1 MSKSPIQKVESDA
14 VKKSKKLKKA
24 TTKSTP
30 KARKKTSIK
39 QSQKAS
45 LSCTIPTTNYATR
58 LSPENFLGD
67 PFVYTCI
74 KVLAESIASTPL
86 EIYNTSDYKKAKDF
100 YLYKKLKR
108 QANESQTPYEVL
120 QWLLIDY
127 YRYNYCIAVCPRDEE
142 GKIVGIYPLPA
153 DKVTTSTDEDGTVYY
168 IYGEFVFEE
177 SEVLKVVNFYD
188 RGITGNSLIDYQ
200 KNTFANSA
208 ATESFAT
215 ESFSKGTFPAGIAVV
230 SDGCTLEELQE
241 LKQRFKEEFG
251 STANVG
257 SVLISAA
264 LKDYKPFSISNEDA
278 QMLEARKFNRSIIAG
293 LFRVPSHL
301 INDLEKATFSNV
313 EHLDLSFVK
322 HTLRPIA
329 KNFEQRLNL
338 TLLTDEQAEQFNI
351 SFNFDGLMRGD
362 LVSRTNAF
370 AQQIQ
375 CGIRDVNEVR
385 ELENLPAR
393 KGGDV
398 LTQNAAQKPIE

>member
-1 MSKSPIQKVESDA
+1 MIG
-14 VKKSKKLKKA
+14 VKKMFN
-24 TTKSTP
+24 TYIVTDT
-30 KARKKTSIK
+30 
-39 QSQKAS
+39 Q
-45 LSCTIPTTNYATR
+45 IP
-58 LSPENFLGD
+58 
-67 PFVYTCI
+67 
-74 KVLAESIASTPL
+74 
-86 EIYNTSDYKKAKDF
+86 
-100 YLYKKLKR
+100 
-108 QANESQTPYEVL
+108 
-120 QWLLIDY
+120 
-127 YRYNYCIAVCPRDEE
+127 
-142 GKIVGIYPLPA
+142 
-153 DKVTTSTDEDGTVYY
+153 
-168 IYGEFVFEE
+168 
-177 SEVLKVVNFYD
+177 
-188 RGITGNSLIDYQ
+188 
-200 KNTFANSA
+200 
-208 ATESFAT
+208 
-215 ESFSKGTFPAGIAVV
+215 
-230 SDGCTLEELQE
+230 LEELQE

-293 LFRVPSHL
+293 LFRVPAHL

>member
-45 LSCTIPTTNYATR
+45 LSCTIPTTNYAAR

-86 EIYNTSDYKKAKDF
+86 EIYNTDDYKKAKDF

-142 GKIVGIYPLPA
+142 GNIVGIYPLPA

-293 LFRVPSHL
+293 LFRVPAHL